1 MNHAPVARVG
11 IAGLG
16 LMGRAL
22 ANRLLAAGFEVGG
35 LDVRVPPDLPAGIVW
50 AESLA
55 ALAQASDVVLL
66 AVFDTAQVEDL
77 VAGPGGVLSMSAV
90 RPPVICTS
98 TCDPERITAL
108 GQRCETAGLPFLELP
123 FSGTSLQVARGEGV
137 GLIGGDEALAL
148 RLAPVLDAVCPQRE
162 HVGRCGDANRT
173 KLAVNLVLGLHRA
186 ALAEGL
192 VFGRSLGLDPAR
204 LLHTLQNSAAAS
216 SVMKVKGS
224 LMVERRYEPPQS
236 RVDQSLKDFSL
247 IRELGLRQGQGLPLT
262 DLYIDLLASCAAR
275 GEAHLDNAII
285 QEAIARRDA
294 RACADKP

>member
-1 MNHAPVARVG
+1 MVAV
-11 IAGLG
+11 
-16 LMGRAL
+16 
-22 ANRLLAAGFEVGG
+22 
-35 LDVRVPPDLPAGIVW
+35 
-50 AESLA
+50 ST
-55 ALAQASDVVLL
+55 ASTRGMHCASRSD
-66 AVFDTAQVEDL
+66 
-77 VAGPGGVLSMSAV
+77 SA
-90 RPPVICTS
+90 
-98 TCDPERITAL
+98 AL
-108 GQRCETAGLPFLELP
+108 GQRCEAAGLPFLELP

-137 GLIGGDEALAL
+137 GLIGGDEALAQ
-148 RLAPVLDAVCPQRE
+148 RLAPVLDAVCPKRE

-236 RVDQSLKDFSL
+236 RVDQSLKDFTL
-247 IRELGLRQGQGLPLT
+247 IQELGLRQGQALPLAS
-262 DLYIDLLASCAAR
+262 LYIELLASCAAR

-285 QEAIARRDA
+285 QEAIARCEA
-294 RACADKP
+294 RP